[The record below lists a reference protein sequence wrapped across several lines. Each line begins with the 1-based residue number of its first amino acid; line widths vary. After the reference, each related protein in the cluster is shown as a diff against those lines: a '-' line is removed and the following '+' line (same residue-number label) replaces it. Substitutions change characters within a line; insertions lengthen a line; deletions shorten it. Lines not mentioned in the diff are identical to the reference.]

1 MHTLYTEYTS
11 IHRTRMEMSSS
22 IANSFPSLPLSWSKI
37 EFSLVFDVSKNPGY
51 PFLGVILYSV
61 FWAEYYCGF
70 APMPCHAYADT
81 IPILSPGE
89 DRKHHDWCHAVSPST
104 CLGTWQKYILS
115 NMKHAHFIH
124 YKVQDC
130 SQSQTQY
137 PKFQPCSSW
146 EEEGEIKSKKTGQ
159 ERDGKMSMF
168 IFLHFS
174 KVVKFGDRWVG
185 LRWIRL
191 SWVRK
196 FHEFIWFG
204 KPSDWQ

>member
-104 CLGTWQKYILS
+104 YLGTLAKVYPFKHETRAFHTLQSPGLFPEPNSIPQIPTLFFMRRRRGNKKQKDGTRTGR
-115 NMKHAHFIH
+115 
-124 YKVQDC
+124 QDVNVHLP
-130 SQSQTQY
+130 SLFQSR
-137 PKFQPCSSW
+137 
-146 EEEGEIKSKKTGQ
+146 EIWG
-159 ERDGKMSMF
+159 SM
-168 IFLHFS
+168 
-174 KVVKFGDRWVG
+174 GWVA
-185 LRWIRL
+185 LN
-191 SWVRK
+191 
-196 FHEFIWFG
+196 
-204 KPSDWQ
+204 

>member
-1 MHTLYTEYTS
+1 MGIRSTYSVRRILSYTDGNEQQ
-11 IHRTRMEMSSS
+11 HRQF
-22 IANSFPSLPLSWSKI
+22 ISLPATVMVKDRIQSCVWCLQKSRVPFSWSN
-37 EFSLVFDVSKNPGY
+37 SVFC
-51 PFLGVILYSV
+51 ILYRVTVAS
-61 FWAEYYCGF
+61 
-70 APMPCHAYADT
+70 PIPCHAYADT

>member
-1 MHTLYTEYTS
+1 MDISNTRLVELSRQVGENGRGKRNLETWVYEVHTLYGEYF
-11 IHRTRMEMSSS
+11 RTRMEMSSS
-22 IANSFPSLPLSWSKI
+22 IANSFPSQPLSWSKI

-89 DRKHHDWCHAVSPST
+89 DRKHPDWCHAVSPST

-137 PKFQPCSSW
+137 PKFQPCSS
-146 EEEGEIKSKKTGQ
+146 
-159 ERDGKMSMF
+159 
-168 IFLHFS
+168 
-174 KVVKFGDRWVG
+174 
-185 LRWIRL
+185 
-191 SWVRK
+191 
-196 FHEFIWFG
+196 
-204 KPSDWQ
+204 